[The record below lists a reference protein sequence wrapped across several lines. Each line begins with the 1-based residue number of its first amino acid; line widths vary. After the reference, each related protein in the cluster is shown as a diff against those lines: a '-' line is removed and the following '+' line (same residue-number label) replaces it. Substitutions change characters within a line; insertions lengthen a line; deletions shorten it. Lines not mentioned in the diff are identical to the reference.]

1 MKALSREKRIFPLD
15 HERSLMSE
23 PRSCNH
29 LFVRLARS
37 GALILLACLCL
48 STHAQTNEWAWMDGS
63 SILSC
68 TTYNGIPRPSQVCD
82 QPGVY
87 GTLGTFA
94 AGNIPGSHSGAM
106 TWTDSN
112 GNLWL
117 FGGGG
122 YDANGNGGNLN
133 DLWNY
138 KPSTNQWA
146 WIGGSST
153 AGQYGVYGTLGTFAA
168 GNIPGSRVYASSW
181 TDSSGNL
188 WLFGGLGF
196 DAGGSEGNLNDLWEY
211 KPSAKE
217 WAWMS
222 GSSTVGSNGGQP
234 GVYGTLGVFAA
245 GNIPGSREFASSW
258 TDSSGNFWLFGGS
271 GFDANSNSG
280 NLNDIWEY
288 KPSTNQWAWM
298 GGSSTLSYS
307 ATNGYGQPGEYGTLG
322 AFAAG
327 NIPGS
332 RASASS
338 WTDSGGNFWLFGG
351 YGYDANGIY
360 GELNDLW
367 EYKPSTKEWAWM
379 GGSNTVPGRG
389 SGNPGVYGTLGVF
402 AAGNIPG
409 GRAFASSWTDSS
421 GHLWLFGGAGYDA
434 NDNSVLLNDLWEF
447 NPSTNEWAWI
457 GGSST
462 IPNSG
467 VSPGVYGTLGAFT
480 AGNIP
485 GSRMVAA
492 SWTDSSG
499 NFWLFG
505 GYGYDAAGNLGNLND
520 LWKYQPLATK
530 AATALP
536 TFSLAAGTYPSVQTV
551 TISDTTPGATIYY
564 TTDGTTPTTSSTV
577 YSGPITVSSTETLEA
592 IATATGYSQSAVSAA
607 AYTIILSA
615 ATPIFS
621 LAAGTYT
628 SVQTVTISDTTP
640 GATIYYTTNG
650 MTPTKYS
657 TVYSGPITVSWSEM
671 LEAIATAS
679 GYSTSAVATAAY
691 TITPLTA
698 GSAVQWAWMGGS
710 STVPCLNC
718 GQSGLYGTLGTFAA
732 GNIPGSRL
740 EATSWTDS
748 SGNFWLFG
756 GLGVD
761 ADGSEAG
768 LNDLWQYKPST
779 NEWAWMGGS
788 STVGQ
793 PGVYGTLGVF
803 AAGNIPGSR
812 ESASSWTD
820 SSGPS
825 LIGPITLVS
834 ATPASLLPGATTLPD
849 GNALAIYQVGVSD
862 GGGSSTVYTNLC
874 TKTGAVVTCASP
886 VVVTIPAGY
895 YADDQSLTTLTNGTV
910 AMAVT
915 LNQTSTGYTFCAVQ
929 VGTIGGGDAV
939 TWPGLTI
946 LTISGVPS
954 GYGNICQNPSPFI
967 QTSATTLLLPLY
979 FGNSSNL
986 SISGYG
992 TFSSLS
998 IGSSTTFVQIGPTP
1012 TVETNEYN
1020 ESAGVVLN
1028 DGHLPLLIRH
1038 ESSSYGG
1045 NFSISISLSAIS
1057 PSFPTP
1063 TDNVINTGGIVGRPS
1078 LLSPDGVALVAVGR
1092 CALQDATIEDVDTTC
1107 AYISHDEGQSFSP
1120 LSDVG
1125 MGGGIDNYDALTLWQ
1140 DGSIGL
1146 WEASANSGDTGS
1158 IIGYST
1164 LSLQGISLL
1173 WLFGGQG
1180 YDAGGNYGYL
1190 NDLWEYKPSAKEW
1203 AWMSG
1208 SSTVP
1213 QTISGNPGVYGTLG
1227 TFAAGNI
1234 PGSRASASSWT
1245 DSSGNFWLFGGW
1257 GAGGTGYL
1265 NDLWEYKPSAKEW
1278 AWMGGSSTVSHYGV
1292 YGTLGTFAAGNIPG
1306 SRGYASS
1313 WTDSSGNLWLFGGW
1327 GFDAGGSEGNLNDLW
1342 EYKPSTNEW
1351 AWMSGGSMFGSNG
1364 GLPGE
1369 YGTLGT
1375 FAAGNIPGGR
1385 YSASSWTDSSGHH
1398 WLFGGAGYDANEV
1411 QGILNDLWK
1420 CQPLVTLSATAAPTF
1435 SLAAGTYTTTQ
1446 TVTISDATP
1455 GAVIY
1460 YTTNG
1465 TTPTTSSTVY
1475 SGPITVSSTETL
1487 EAIATATGYTTS
1499 AVASAAYTITPPAAT
1514 PTVSVAAGT
1523 YNSVQTVTISDATP
1537 GAVIYYTTN
1546 GTTPTTSSTVYSG
1559 PITISSSE
1567 TLEAIATA
1575 TGYTT
1580 SAVASAAYTIS
1591 IPTNPVPLTSGIT
1604 PAFASAGGTAFTLTV
1619 NGSGFTAGSTVYWGT
1634 SALVTTFGSA
1644 TQLTAQVPATD
1655 IATGG
1660 ITVAITVITPSPG
1673 GGTSNSFQFEVDS
1686 ATGTTTGPQFSSVT
1700 QTVTAGSPASYPV
1713 TLPST
1718 VESATVTCLNLPTGA
1733 SCSYSAATNTVT
1745 IATSPTTPAG
1755 TYLVTVVFTETV
1767 TSAAFLLPILL
1778 LPLGFMRRKLAARGI
1793 WLTACLG
1800 LVLMASAAL
1809 SIGCGSSGG
1818 GGSGSSTPPSTQQ
1831 VTSSGSVS
1839 LTVQ

>member
-1 MKALSREKRIFPLD
+1 
-15 HERSLMSE
+15 
-23 PRSCNH
+23 
-29 LFVRLARS
+29 
-37 GALILLACLCL
+37 
-48 STHAQTNEWAWMDGS
+48 
-63 SILSC
+63 
-68 TTYNGIPRPSQVCD
+68 
-82 QPGVY
+82 
-87 GTLGTFA
+87 
-94 AGNIPGSHSGAM
+94 
-106 TWTDSN
+106 
-112 GNLWL
+112 
-117 FGGGG
+117 
-122 YDANGNGGNLN
+122 
-133 DLWNY
+133 
-138 KPSTNQWA
+138 
-146 WIGGSST
+146 
-153 AGQYGVYGTLGTFAA
+153 
-168 GNIPGSRVYASSW
+168 
-181 TDSSGNL
+181 
-188 WLFGGLGF
+188 
-196 DAGGSEGNLNDLWEY
+196 
-211 KPSAKE
+211 
-217 WAWMS
+217 
-222 GSSTVGSNGGQP
+222 
-234 GVYGTLGVFAA
+234 
-245 GNIPGSREFASSW
+245 
-258 TDSSGNFWLFGGS
+258 
-271 GFDANSNSG
+271 
-280 NLNDIWEY
+280 
-288 KPSTNQWAWM
+288 
-298 GGSSTLSYS
+298 
-307 ATNGYGQPGEYGTLG
+307 
-322 AFAAG
+322 
-327 NIPGS
+327 
-332 RASASS
+332 
-338 WTDSGGNFWLFGG
+338 
-351 YGYDANGIY
+351 
-360 GELNDLW
+360 
-367 EYKPSTKEWAWM
+367 
-379 GGSNTVPGRG
+379 
-389 SGNPGVYGTLGVF
+389 
-402 AAGNIPG
+402 
-409 GRAFASSWTDSS
+409 
-421 GHLWLFGGAGYDA
+421 
-434 NDNSVLLNDLWEF
+434 
-447 NPSTNEWAWI
+447 
-457 GGSST
+457 
-462 IPNSG
+462 
-467 VSPGVYGTLGAFT
+467 
-480 AGNIP
+480 
-485 GSRMVAA
+485 
-492 SWTDSSG
+492 
-499 NFWLFG
+499 
-505 GYGYDAAGNLGNLND
+505 
-520 LWKYQPLATK
+520 
-530 AATALP
+530 
-536 TFSLAAGTYPSVQTV
+536 
-551 TISDTTPGATIYY
+551 
-564 TTDGTTPTTSSTV
+564 
-577 YSGPITVSSTETLEA
+577 
-592 IATATGYSQSAVSAA
+592 
-607 AYTIILSA
+607 
-615 ATPIFS
+615 
-621 LAAGTYT
+621 
-628 SVQTVTISDTTP
+628 
-640 GATIYYTTNG
+640 
-650 MTPTKYS
+650 
-657 TVYSGPITVSWSEM
+657 
-671 LEAIATAS
+671 
-679 GYSTSAVATAAY
+679 
-691 TITPLTA
+691 
-698 GSAVQWAWMGGS
+698 
-710 STVPCLNC
+710 
-718 GQSGLYGTLGTFAA
+718 
-732 GNIPGSRL
+732 
-740 EATSWTDS
+740 
-748 SGNFWLFG
+748 
-756 GLGVD
+756 
-761 ADGSEAG
+761 
-768 LNDLWQYKPST
+768 
-779 NEWAWMGGS
+779 
-788 STVGQ
+788 
-793 PGVYGTLGVF
+793 VYGTLGVF

-1234 PGSRASASSWT
+1234 PGGRDSAASWTDSSGNFWLFGGEGYAANGNGGNLNDLWNYKPSTNQWAWIGGSSTAGQYGVYGTLGTFAAGNIPGSRASASSWT

-1313 WTDSSGNLWLFGGW
+1313 WTDSSGNLWLFGGL